1 MRGRGL
7 ARLTGLIAGAVLLC
21 TALPAASA
29 GAASNSLTL
38 SFSPGDPSGITP
50 VTVTANGSTAT
61 AGEYLIVAVVPA
73 STGCPSQ
80 YENVSGGYWI
90 NQQMQA
96 AGTFTPVHS
105 AARQLEHGSY
115 EICGWLADSS
125 SGPPVLNVAAPMAV
139 SNPDA
144 LSLSVSPSAVTD
156 GDSATV
162 SVNGVADVDNP
173 EVYVTEKPAADG
185 GCAANPGADTGMPL
199 SGYDPASVTFGTFSD
214 SATEVPGSG
223 SGGPDALPPGRYEL
237 CAWLMD
243 ADGSS
248 TVPLAPVAS
257 AKITLQAPIG
267 SLAYSVPELVHA
279 GTKFAITAA
288 VSTTAADV
296 GLYLDYKPLPLSG
309 APCASTQS
317 LEPTDAQLVI
327 NDGHQAST
335 DVSARVRRSGVYVA
349 CAWLEWPHG
358 TVDGPFAGRF
368 VVLSKHQRP
377 LVFSGSTSQRP
388 RVARA
393 ISLETV
399 DQQVVDLTYRA
410 RFSCTRRGRRT
421 THPIYATTFPAFG
434 SDPGGAFL
442 ESFVQGTDVASIGGR
457 LGARSA
463 HGTFR
468 EAYSS
473 RGYECR
479 SGLVSFSARRG

>member
-7 ARLTGLIAGAVLLC
+7 VRLTDLIAGAALLC
-21 TALPAASA
+21 AVLPAATA

-50 VTVTANGSTAT
+50 VTVTANGSTAA

-90 NQQMQA
+90 NEQLQA
-96 AGTFTPVHS
+96 AGTFTAVHS

-115 EICGWLADSS
+115 DICGWLADSS
-125 SGPPVLNVAAPMAV
+125 SGPPVLNASAPMAI
-139 SNPDA
+139 SNPDT
-144 LSLSVSPSAVTD
+144 LSLSDSPSAVTD
-156 GDSATV
+156 GASATV

-185 GCAANPGADTGMPL
+185 GCAANPGADTGIPL

-214 SATEVPGSG
+214 SATEAPGSG
-223 SGGPDALPPGRYEL
+223 SSGPDALPPGRYEL
-237 CAWLMD
+237 CGWLMD
-243 ADGSS
+243 GDGSS

-257 AKITLQAPIG
+257 ATITLKAPIG

-288 VSTTAADV
+288 LSTTSSDV
-296 GLYLDYKPLPLSG
+296 GLYLDYKPLPASG
-309 APCASTQS
+309 SPCASSQS
-317 LEPTDAQLVI
+317 LEPKDAQLVI
-327 NDGHQAST
+327 SDGHQAST
-335 DVSARVRRSGVYVA
+335 DVSARVRRAGVYVA

-388 RVARA
+388 RLPHA

-410 RFSCTRRGRRT
+410 RFSCTRPGRRT
-421 THPIYATTFPAFG
+421 TNPIYATTFPAFG
-434 SDPGGAFL
+434 SVRGGAFL
-442 ESFVQGTDVASIGGR
+442 ESFVQGTDIASIGGR

-479 SGLVSFSARRG
+479 SGLVSFTARRG